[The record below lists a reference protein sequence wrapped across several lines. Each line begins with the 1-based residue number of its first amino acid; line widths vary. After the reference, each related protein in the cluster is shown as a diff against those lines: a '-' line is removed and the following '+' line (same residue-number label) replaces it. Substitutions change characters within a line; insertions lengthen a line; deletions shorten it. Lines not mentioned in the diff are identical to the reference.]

1 MLEKV
6 LRESEIQRHVEPEA
20 SEGETSPQIGTAR
33 AREILRFTQDDDS
46 HFLPPP
52 SMIKG
57 KPMPHDA
64 TDPHAIENALTGAE
78 TIIVKLGSQVIVDEL
93 GRLAID
99 RIASYVSQ
107 ITDLYH
113 HGKRLAI
120 VSSGAVALGRQ
131 RLNLKTEIALTPEQK
146 QSCAAIGQ
154 SLMMT
159 MYHQFFRHYHI
170 QVAQVLVNPS
180 DFSDRQRYNR
190 LKTLLHSLLD
200 LGIMPIINENDA
212 IPDLQCFDEQW
223 ASSRLS
229 PFSDNDKLAALI
241 AVQVEADLLVVLSN
255 VDGLYTADPYKDAS
269 AERLSYISDLSALD
283 GIDTSG
289 KTSLGRGGMASK
301 LQAAELA
308 SLAGTHVVIASGLHH
323 QSIQRLLDF
332 KGDNGDFPATFI
344 ASNATQDTRYKQW
357 IGLASGYNGVIV
369 INEGA
374 ANALLKKGASLL
386 AVGIVEVLGQFYAG
400 DVVAVHV
407 EGALDEVARGI
418 VQYSA
423 SELALIKGLQSEE
436 IKGVLKRPDIE
447 VIHRD
452 KLFVESVN

>member
-1 MLEKV
+1 
-6 LRESEIQRHVEPEA
+6 
-20 SEGETSPQIGTAR
+20 
-33 AREILRFTQDDDS
+33 
-46 HFLPPP
+46 
-52 SMIKG
+52 
-57 KPMPHDA
+57 MPHDA
-64 TDPHAIENALTGAE
+64 TDSHAIEHALNKADS
-78 TIIVKLGSQVIVDEL
+78 IIVKLGSQVIVDDA

-107 ITDLYH
+107 IADLH
-113 HGKRLAI
+113 LKGKRLAI

-131 RLNLKTEIALTPEQK
+131 RLNIKAETPLTPEQK

-159 MYHQFFRHYHI
+159 MYHQFFRHYNI
-170 QVAQVLVNPS
+170 EVAQVLVNPS

-241 AVQVEADLLVVLSN
+241 SAQVNAHVLLILSN
-255 VDGLYTADPYKDAS
+255 VDGLYTTNPFENAS
-269 AERLSYISDLSALD
+269 AERLTYISDLSLLE

-308 SLAGTHVVIASGLHH
+308 NFGGSHVVIASGLTH
-323 QSIQRLLDF
+323 QSIQRLLNF
-332 KGDNGDFPATFI
+332 KGDNGDFSATFI
-344 ASNATQDTRYKQW
+344 ASKATQDTRYKQW

-386 AVGIVEVLGQFYAG
+386 AVGVVDVLGQFYAG
-400 DVVAVHV
+400 DVVAVHM

-423 SELALIKGLQSEE
+423 SELALIKGLQSDE
-436 IKGVLKRPDIE
+436 IKDVLKRPDVE

-452 KLFVESVN
+452 KLVVEVI

>member
-1 MLEKV
+1 
-6 LRESEIQRHVEPEA
+6 
-20 SEGETSPQIGTAR
+20 
-33 AREILRFTQDDDS
+33 
-46 HFLPPP
+46 
-52 SMIKG
+52 MIKG
-57 KPMPHDA
+57 KPMPPEL
-64 TDPHAIENALTGAE
+64 TNPHAIEHALNGADC
-78 TIIVKLGSQVIVDEL
+78 IIVKLGSQVIVDEK

-99 RIASYVSQ
+99 RIASYVKQ
-107 ITDLYH
+107 ISALH
-113 HGKRLAI
+113 NHGKRLAI

-131 RLNLKTEIALTPEQK
+131 RLNISPEVTLTPEQK

-159 MYHQFFRHYHI
+159 MYHQFFRHYTI
-170 QVAQVLVNPS
+170 EVAQVLVNPS

-190 LKTLLHSLLD
+190 LKTLLHSLLE

-241 AVQVEADLLVVLSN
+241 SAQVHAHVLIILSN
-255 VDGLYTADPYKDAS
+255 VDGLYTTNPFEDAS
-269 AERLSYISDLSALD
+269 AERLTYITDLSLLE

-301 LQAAELA
+301 LQAAEVA
-308 SLAGTHVVIASGLHH
+308 NYAGCHVVIASGLKH
-323 QSIQRLLDF
+323 QSIQRLLEF
-332 KGDNGDFPATFI
+332 KGENRHFVGTFI
-344 ASNATQDTRYKQW
+344 ESKPKQDNRYKQW

-386 AVGIVEVLGQFYAG
+386 AVGVVDVLGQFYAG

-407 EGALDEVARGI
+407 EGTLDEVARGI

-423 SELALIKGLQSEE
+423 SELALIQGLQSEA
-436 IKGVLKRPDIE
+436 IKETLKRPDLE

-452 KLFVESVN
+452 KLVVDRD

>member
-1 MLEKV
+1 
-6 LRESEIQRHVEPEA
+6 
-20 SEGETSPQIGTAR
+20 
-33 AREILRFTQDDDS
+33 
-46 HFLPPP
+46 
-52 SMIKG
+52 
-57 KPMPHDA
+57 MPHDT
-64 TDPHAIENALTGAE
+64 TDPHAIENALKKADS
-78 TIIVKLGSQVIVDEL
+78 IIVKLGSQVIVDDE

-107 ITDLYH
+107 IADLH
-113 HGKRLAI
+113 LKGKRLAI

-131 RLNLKTEIALTPEQK
+131 RLNIKAEITLTPEQK

-159 MYHQFFRHYHI
+159 MYHQFFRHYTI
-170 QVAQVLVNPS
+170 EVAQVLVNPS

-200 LGIMPIINENDA
+200 LGIMPIVNENDA

-241 AVQVEADLLVVLSN
+241 AVQAEADLLVILSN
-255 VDGLYTADPYKDAS
+255 VDGLYTANPFENAS
-269 AERLSYISDLSALD
+269 AERLTYISDLSLLE

-301 LQAAELA
+301 LQAAEVA
-308 SLAGTHVVIASGLHH
+308 NFGGCHVVIASGLKH

-344 ASNATQDTRYKQW
+344 ASKPTQDNRYKQW

-423 SELALIKGLQSEE
+423 TELALIKGLQSDE
-436 IKGVLKRPDIE
+436 IKEVLKRPDVE

-452 KLFVESVN
+452 KLVEESVG